1 MTAFIKRVLKVYFRD
16 KTSVFFSLLAVF
28 IIIGLYVFF
37 LGDVWSSNIQ
47 VEKPRLIMDSWIMSG
62 LLAVVSLTTTMGAFG
77 IMVDDRH
84 NKITKDFYSSPI
96 KRSSLTAGYIGG
108 AFLIGLIMSVLTFIL
123 VEIYI
128 VAKGGT
134 FPDFTTLIKIFGL
147 IILSTLA
154 NTTLL
159 FFIVSFLKSQNA
171 FGTASSVVGTLVG
184 FITGIYMPIGILPD
198 AVQIVVKI
206 FPVSHSAVLF
216 RQVMM
221 ESVMNEQFGNAP
233 AEFKEE
239 FAEEMGI
246 VLKWGDTVIPSYVNV
261 LVILATA
268 VLFYLLSIRSLSRK
282 SH

>member
-47 VEKPRLIMDSWIMSG
+47 VEKPR
-62 LLAVVSLTTTMGAFG
+62 
-77 IMVDDRH
+77 
-84 NKITKDFYSSPI
+84 
-96 KRSSLTAGYIGG
+96 
-108 AFLIGLIMSVLTFIL
+108 LIMSVLTFIL

-216 RQVMM
+216 RQDMM